1 MTQEP
6 SVENNEAVKNV
17 ADESSEETP
26 VMTKDEAALL
36 ALELRKREL
45 IERLEEEARETPLG
59 RLCRSREFWFMV
71 FGVIFV
77 LIMGFLIAWV
87 ARDLGYIK

>member
-6 SVENNEAVKNV
+6 SVENNDPVENV
-17 ADESSEETP
+17 ADESSGEAP

-59 RLCRSREFWFMV
+59 RLCRSREFWQAQGRRF
-71 FGVIFV
+71 
-77 LIMGFLIAWV
+77 
-87 ARDLGYIK
+87 R